1 MLVPNKTIS
10 INESCIFTSA
20 MLLSGFKGG
29 ISVEE
34 LYQSNKTIFLDMSDF
49 IDALDL
55 LFVLGKIVLDEERGV
70 IKHA

>member
-10 INESCIFTSA
+10 INESCIYRASL
-20 MLLSGFKGG
+20 LLSKLEGE

-34 LYQSNKTIFLDMSDF
+34 LYCNQKKLF
-49 IDALDL
+49 IDMADYIDVLDI
-55 LFVLGKIVLDEERGV
+55 LFVLGKIILDEEIGV

>member
-10 INESCIFTSA
+10 INESCIYRASL
-20 MLLSGFKGG
+20 LLSKLEGE

-34 LYQSNKTIFLDMSDF
+34 LYCNQKKLFVDMADY
-49 IDALDL
+49 IDVLDL
-55 LFVLGKIVLDEERGV
+55 LFVLGKIVLEEENGI

>member
-1 MLVPNKTIS
+1 MLVPNKTVS
-10 INESCIFTSA
+10 INESCIYRASL
-20 MLLSGFKGG
+20 LLSKLDSD

-34 LYQSNKTIFLDMSDF
+34 LYRNQKKLFLDMADF

-55 LFVLGKIVLDEERGV
+55 LFILGKIVLDDENGV